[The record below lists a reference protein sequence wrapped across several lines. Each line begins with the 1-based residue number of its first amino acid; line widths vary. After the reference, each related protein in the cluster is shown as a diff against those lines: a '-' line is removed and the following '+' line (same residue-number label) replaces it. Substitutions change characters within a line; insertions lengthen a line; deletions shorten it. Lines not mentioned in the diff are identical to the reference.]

1 MLKRKSPLSWGKSV
15 QLEKETCVSS
25 SEIWLVGIA
34 DKLKIFRVSLK
45 SSGESNTLIFKG
57 VWILEA
63 LTDSL

>member
-1 MLKRKSPLSWGKSV
+1 M
-15 QLEKETCVSS
+15 QLEKETCVNF
-25 SEIWLVGIA
+25 SEIWLVVNA

-63 LTDSL
+63 LAASL